1 MESLLDELREPARW
15 QEFRDWK
22 NEHGQLSKKELREL
36 DLFLAEKAWLPMAET
51 LSFSLP
57 EKRILSKA
65 GSNKKRTVYCFN
77 REETWILKM
86 LAWLLYRYDGE
97 LSENCYSFR
106 RRITAKTAFDRIRK
120 IPEIDDRIAVK
131 LDIRNYFNSIDVPR
145 LLEILKEVLRDDP
158 ALYAFLEK
166 LLTEDRCRYNGEV
179 IREKHGAMAGVPLAS
194 FFANFYLRSLDLLF
208 AEAEIPYFRYSD
220 DILIFYE
227 DEAQKEK
234 YDALL
239 KAELAEKKLELNPE
253 KLHVSQPGEPWEFL
267 GFSWHRGEID
277 LSAVT
282 VKKMKAKIRRK
293 ARKIRRGMER
303 KGTAFE
309 KAASSMIR
317 SFDYKFF
324 DLSGTNDFTWSRFY
338 FPLLTRTDGLK
349 EIDRCMQEYLRYLS
363 SGRHRKGNFRIT
375 YEQLKRLGYTPL
387 TAEYYRWKKENRELR
402 DQ

>member
-1 MESLLDELREPARW
+1 MKSLLDELREPARW

-36 DLFLAEKAWLPMAET
+36 DLFLAEKACLLPAET

-131 LDIRNYFNSIDVPR
+131 FDIRNYFNSIDVPQ

-166 LLTEDRCRYNGEV
+166 LLTEDRCHYNGEV

-363 SGRHRKGNFRIT
+363 SGRYRKGNFRIT

>member
-1 MESLLDELREPARW
+1 MKSLLDELREPARW

-36 DLFLAEKAWLPMAET
+36 DLFLAEKAYLPMAET

-97 LSENCYSFR
+97 LSDNCYSFR

-131 LDIRNYFNSIDVPR
+131 FDIRNYFNSIDVPQ

-166 LLTEDRCRYNGEV
+166 LLTEERCRYNGEV

-208 AEAEIPYFRYSD
+208 AEAGIPYFRYSD

-227 DEAQKEK
+227 NEAQKEK

-239 KAELAEKKLELNPE
+239 KTELAEKKLELNPE
-253 KLHVSQPGEPWEFL
+253 KLHISQPGEPWEFL

-309 KAASSMIR
+309 KAASAMIR

-387 TAEYYRWKKENRELR
+387 TAEYYRWKKENKELR